1 MLDKFE
7 AAALE
12 AIQKAMQAVTGSG
25 KLETRILNA
34 EYNMGKFAALVEI
47 LEGMNTERFVSVVD
61 QTAADRDRV
70 TKFIEQIYSMLAKQ
84 RFNHTGVFEYM
95 TQSLNIFNGKYNAFH
110 ESVDTL
116 YHWLYEY
123 IVACLPDGK
132 KVEY

>member
-12 AIQKAMQAVTGSG
+12 AIQKAMQAVTDSG
-25 KLETRILNA
+25 KLEKRILNV

-70 TKFIEQIYSMLAKQ
+70 TKFIEQIYSIRTETEKAHGSVGQ
-84 RFNHTGVFEYM
+84 
-95 TQSLNIFNGKYNAFH
+95 NIIAG
-110 ESVDTL
+110 L
-116 YHWLYEY
+116 Y
-123 IVACLPDGK
+123 GR
-132 KVEY
+132 

>member
-7 AAALE
+7 AAVLE
-12 AIQKAMQAVTGSG
+12 AIQKAMQAVTDSG

-70 TKFIEQIYSMLAKQ
+70 TKFIEQIYSIRTEKTHGSVGQ
-84 RFNHTGVFEYM
+84 
-95 TQSLNIFNGKYNAFH
+95 NIIAG
-110 ESVDTL
+110 L
-116 YHWLYEY
+116 Y
-123 IVACLPDGK
+123 GR
-132 KVEY
+132 

>member
-12 AIQKAMQAVTGSG
+12 AIQKAMQAVTDSG
-25 KLETRILNA
+25 KLETRILNV

-70 TKFIEQIYSMLAKQ
+70 TIFIEQIYSIRTETEKAHGSVGQ
-84 RFNHTGVFEYM
+84 
-95 TQSLNIFNGKYNAFH
+95 NIIAG
-110 ESVDTL
+110 L
-116 YHWLYEY
+116 Y
-123 IVACLPDGK
+123 GR
-132 KVEY
+132 

>member
-7 AAALE
+7 VAVLE
-12 AIQKAMQAVTGSG
+12 AIQKAMQAVTDSG

-70 TKFIEQIYSMLAKQ
+70 TKFIEQIYSIRTETEKAHGSVGQ
-84 RFNHTGVFEYM
+84 
-95 TQSLNIFNGKYNAFH
+95 NIIAG
-110 ESVDTL
+110 L
-116 YHWLYEY
+116 Y
-123 IVACLPDGK
+123 GR
-132 KVEY
+132 

>member
-34 EYNMGKFAALVEI
+34 EYNMGKIAALVEI

-70 TKFIEQIYSMLAKQ
+70 TKFIEQIYSIRTETEKAHGSVGQ
-84 RFNHTGVFEYM
+84 
-95 TQSLNIFNGKYNAFH
+95 NIIAG
-110 ESVDTL
+110 L
-116 YHWLYEY
+116 Y
-123 IVACLPDGK
+123 GR
-132 KVEY
+132 

>member
-12 AIQKAMQAVTGSG
+12 AIQKAMQAVTDSG
-25 KLETRILNA
+25 KLETRILNV

-70 TKFIEQIYSMLAKQ
+70 TKFIEQIYSIRTETEKAHGSVGQ
-84 RFNHTGVFEYM
+84 
-95 TQSLNIFNGKYNAFH
+95 NIIAG
-110 ESVDTL
+110 L
-116 YHWLYEY
+116 Y
-123 IVACLPDGK
+123 GR
-132 KVEY
+132 

>member
-12 AIQKAMQAVTGSG
+12 AIQKAMQAVTDSG
-25 KLETRILNA
+25 KLETRILNV

-70 TKFIEQIYSMLAKQ
+70 TKFIEQIYIIRTETEKAHGSVGQ
-84 RFNHTGVFEYM
+84 
-95 TQSLNIFNGKYNAFH
+95 NIIAG
-110 ESVDTL
+110 L
-116 YHWLYEY
+116 Y
-123 IVACLPDGK
+123 GR
-132 KVEY
+132 

>member
-7 AAALE
+7 AAVLE
-12 AIQKAMQAVTGSG
+12 AIQKAMQAVTDSG

-70 TKFIEQIYSMLAKQ
+70 TKFIEQIYSIRTETEKAHGSVGQ
-84 RFNHTGVFEYM
+84 
-95 TQSLNIFNGKYNAFH
+95 NIIAG
-110 ESVDTL
+110 L
-116 YHWLYEY
+116 Y
-123 IVACLPDGK
+123 GR
-132 KVEY
+132 

>member
-7 AAALE
+7 KQAME

-34 EYNMGKFAALVEI
+34 EYNMGKFAALVDI

-70 TKFIEQIYSMLAKQ
+70 TKFIEQIYSIRTETEKAHGSVGQ
-84 RFNHTGVFEYM
+84 
-95 TQSLNIFNGKYNAFH
+95 NIIAG
-110 ESVDTL
+110 L
-116 YHWLYEY
+116 Y
-123 IVACLPDGK
+123 GR
-132 KVEY
+132 

>member
-34 EYNMGKFAALVEI
+34 EYNMGKFAALVDI

-61 QTAADRDRV
+61 QTAADRDKV
-70 TKFIEQIYSMLAKQ
+70 TKFIERIYSI
-84 RFNHTGVFEYM
+84 RTGIEKTHGSVG
-95 TQSLNIFNGKYNAFH
+95 QNIIAG
-110 ESVDTL
+110 L
-116 YHWLYEY
+116 Y
-123 IVACLPDGK
+123 GR
-132 KVEY
+132 

>member
-34 EYNMGKFAALVEI
+34 EYNMGKFTALVEI
-47 LEGMNTERFVSVVD
+47 LEGMNTERFISVVD

-70 TKFIEQIYSMLAKQ
+70 TKFIEQIYSIRTETEKAYGSVGQ
-84 RFNHTGVFEYM
+84 
-95 TQSLNIFNGKYNAFH
+95 NIIAG
-110 ESVDTL
+110 L
-116 YHWLYEY
+116 Y
-123 IVACLPDGK
+123 GR
-132 KVEY
+132 

>member
-12 AIQKAMQAVTGSG
+12 AIQKAMQAVTDSG
-25 KLETRILNA
+25 KLETRILNV

-70 TKFIEQIYSMLAKQ
+70 TKFIEQIYSIRTETEKAHGSVGQNILA
-84 RFNHTGVFEYM
+84 G
-95 TQSLNIFNGKYNAFH
+95 
-110 ESVDTL
+110 L
-116 YHWLYEY
+116 Y
-123 IVACLPDGK
+123 GR
-132 KVEY
+132 

>member
-12 AIQKAMQAVTGSG
+12 ASQKAMQAVTDSG
-25 KLETRILNA
+25 KLETRILNV

-70 TKFIEQIYSMLAKQ
+70 TKFIEQIYSIRTETEKAHGSVGQ
-84 RFNHTGVFEYM
+84 
-95 TQSLNIFNGKYNAFH
+95 NIIAG
-110 ESVDTL
+110 L
-116 YHWLYEY
+116 Y
-123 IVACLPDGK
+123 GR
-132 KVEY
+132 